1 MKAISMAKSN
11 TSIILDTNWY
21 ISYVI
26 KSSDSRLTTV
36 LNDEK
41 ISIIVSNKLLEEL
54 RTKIHS
60 NKFRKYFSL
69 IEAEQFIELL
79 EQVALSCN
87 PTYSITICRD
97 PKDNFLLA
105 LAKDSKADF
114 LVTGDNDLLIL
125 KQFENT
131 TILTLTEFI
140 NHLNKK

>member
-1 MKAISMAKSN
+1 MKAISMVKSN

-21 ISYVI
+21 ISYLI
-26 KSSDSRLTTV
+26 KSSDSRLKTV
-36 LNDEK
+36 LNDEN
-41 ISIIVSNKLLEEL
+41 ISIIVSSKLLEEL
-54 RTKIHS
+54 RAKIHS

-69 IEAEQFIELL
+69 IEAEQFIDLL

-87 PTYSITICRD
+87 PTSSITICRD

-105 LAKDSKADF
+105 LAKDAKADF